1 MKNLAILVFDIDGVL
16 RDVTLSYRRAI
27 ADTVEYFTNNGYRPT
42 ITDIDQLKSEGIW
55 NNDWKGSQELI
66 YRYFENK
73 GQKRTEINLN
83 YEEIVKFFQSRY
95 RGTEPINFNGYI
107 QTEPLLVNKNYFE
120 TLSSHHFPWG
130 FFSGATK
137 GSAQFILTKRIGL
150 EKPILVAME
159 DAPEKPDPTG
169 LLMVVNQINSNSNI
183 PVIYV
188 GDTVA
193 DLYTINKAKEQYPS
207 RLWVGVGILPPHI
220 LTDQNRKESYINTLK
235 KAGAS
240 VVLDNVEMLTPV
252 MIESLL

>member
-1 MKNLAILVFDIDGVL
+1 MTNLAILVFDIDGVL

-27 ADTVEYFTNNGYRPT
+27 ADTVENFTHNAYRPSLN
-42 ITDIDQLKSEGIW
+42 DIDQLKSEGIW
-55 NNDWKGSQELI
+55 NNDWKVSEELV
-66 YRYFENK
+66 YRYFENQ
-73 GQKRTEINLN
+73 GQKRAEINLN

-95 RGTEPINFNGYI
+95 RGTDPINFNGYI
-107 QTEPLLVNKNYFE
+107 LTEPLLVNKNYFE
-120 TLSSHHFPWG
+120 MLSDHGFDWG

-150 EKPILVAME
+150 ENPILVAME

-169 LLMVVNQINSNSNI
+169 LLMVINQITANSNI

-193 DLYTINKAKEQYPS
+193 DMYTINKAKEKDPS
-207 RLWVGVGILPPHI
+207 RLWIAVGILPPHI

-235 KAGAS
+235 NAGAS